1 MRLQAR
7 RNLGDRKD
15 LPLRD
20 RTLPGAHGKVHIK
33 GAPNVRYCCRVDAG
47 IGHAAV
53 SPSLRP
59 TLAVMR
65 RGPLWTTGAAG
76 VKIERAG

>member
-1 MRLQAR
+1 MWAALPSLALSHRFGGVTSRTTPDIPVRLQAR

-33 GAPNVRYCCRVDAG
+33 SAPNVRC
-47 IGHAAV
+47 
-53 SPSLRP
+53 
-59 TLAVMR
+59 
-65 RGPLWTTGAAG
+65 
-76 VKIERAG
+76 